1 MAGTW
6 SYDPAL
12 VGTNEV
18 DTIRLICGD
27 TDSQAWLLANEEIQW
42 SINTQRNLW
51 AAAAQCAE
59 NIAMLF
65 TRRVDVKLGRAMQ
78 IAYSK
83 TAAQYFER
91 ARWLRMKSMGTVVPY
106 VGGASVADKQA
117 QMNDPALVAA
127 LFTKTMMESPW
138 TGGYSS
144 DSLAPVGNGPAPLA
158 EENEDG

>member
-18 DTIRLICGD
+18 DTLRLLVGD
-27 TDSQAWLLANEEIQW
+27 TDSQAWLLANEEYAWAI
-42 SINTQRNLW
+42 STQRNLW
-51 AAAAQCAE
+51 AAAAQSAE

-83 TAAQYFER
+83 TADQYFQR
-91 ARWLRMKSMGTVVPY
+91 AAWLRKKSMGTVVPY
-106 VGGASVADKQA
+106 IGGALLADKQA
-117 QMNDPALVAA
+117 LQNDPALVAA
-127 LFTKTMMESPW
+127 IWTKEMGWNPW
-138 TGGYSS
+138 VGGYSS
-144 DSLAPVGNGPAPLA
+144 DTPPPIGNAPTPL
-158 EENEDG
+158 NEQDG